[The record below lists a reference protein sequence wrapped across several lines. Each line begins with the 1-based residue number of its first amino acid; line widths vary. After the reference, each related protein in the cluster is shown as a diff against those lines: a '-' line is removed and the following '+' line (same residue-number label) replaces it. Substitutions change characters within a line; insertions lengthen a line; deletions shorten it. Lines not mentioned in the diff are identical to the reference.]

1 MKRTRTWIPAALACL
16 LAVIAG
22 AGCLQGR
29 LTSGVTTEQG
39 RLSIEDPAFAM
50 NLELIRDARTKTA
63 EGFLHAQAT
72 VKNTNRDD
80 YRCQYQFTWFD
91 EAGMAMRHARAP
103 WRPLTLHGRET
114 KELDAVAPIQG
125 AEDFRLKIRRAD

>member
-1 MKRTRTWIPAALACL
+1 MKKTGMRILVALVCL
-16 LAVIAG
+16 LVATAG
-22 AGCLQGR
+22 TGCLQGR

-50 NLELIRDARTKTA
+50 NLELIRDARTKTD

-72 VKNTNRDD
+72 LKNTNRDD

-91 EAGMAMRHARAP
+91 EHGMALKHARTP